1 MHAYGLWSLAPIV
14 VAIGLALWTKEII
27 LALGAGVLLASFIL
41 QGGHPWA
48 ALVYTVDPLIVDA
61 IADRDHVVVTM
72 FTLLIAATIEILNR
86 GRGTHALVG
95 LVTRRATTRRSGQ
108 LATWGAGMVVFFDDY
123 ANCLIVGSSMK
134 ALTDRLRVSREK
146 LAYLVDST
154 AAPMATL
161 ALVSTW
167 IGYEVSLMDDALV
180 AAGVE
185 IDAYAFFIQGIPY
198 RFYPILALVFG
209 LAISL
214 LGRDFGP
221 MHAAEQRA
229 QLTPVVEDPAAA
241 STPTY
246 LAWLAAIPIGS
257 LLGVTG
263 SSLWIQGTQKVG
275 ADAKVFEI
283 VAAADGYA
291 AMLHGAIAAIV
302 LACVL
307 AVAMRAL
314 PLAKVSEAAVD
325 GIQAIVPAFIVL
337 FLAWSMGKA
346 IGELDAAGFLV
357 SALGPTLPVW
367 SLPTVVFV
375 LAAAI
380 AFATGT
386 SFGTMA
392 VLVPLAIP
400 LAFAIDG
407 GSMTIALATSASV
420 LSGATWGDHCSPIS
434 DTTVLSSTGAGCDH
448 AAHVETQ
455 MPYALAA
462 GAVSILFGT
471 LPAGFGV
478 SPVLL
483 LIPGAIACFAIVWL
497 LGRPVVAQPTSDVES
512 LL

>member
-1 MHAYGLWSLAPIV
+1 MHAYGWMSLAPIV
-14 VAIGLALWTKEII
+14 MAIGLALWTKQII
-27 LALGAGVLLASFIL
+27 LSLGAGVLLAALII
-41 QGGHPWA
+41 QGGQPWD
-48 ALVYTVDPLIVDA
+48 ALIYTVDPLIVDA
-61 IADRDHVVVTM
+61 IADRDHVIVTM
-72 FTLLIAATIEILNR
+72 FTLFIAATIEIVNR
-86 GRGTHALVG
+86 GRGTHALVD
-95 LVTRRATTRRSGQ
+95 LVTQRASSRRSGQ
-108 LATWGAGMVVFFDDY
+108 MATWGAGMVVFFDDY

-134 ALTDRLRVSREK
+134 ALTDRLRISREK

-167 IGYEVSLMDDALV
+167 IGYEVSLMDDALK

-185 IDAYAFFIQGIPY
+185 MNAYAFFIEGLPW

-209 LAISL
+209 LAIAT

-229 QLTPVVEDPAAA
+229 RLAPRSTEASGTKTPRHRA
-241 STPTY
+241 
-246 LAWLAAIPIGS
+246 LLAAIPIGA
-257 LLGVTG
+257 LLAVTG
-263 SSLWIQGTQKVG
+263 SSLWIQGTQKAG
-275 ADAKVFEI
+275 AGARLFEI
-283 VAAADGYA
+283 VAGADGYA
-291 AMLHGAIAAIV
+291 AMLHGALAAIV
-302 LACVL
+302 LAGVI
-307 AVAMRAL
+307 AVVMRAL
-314 PLAKVSEAAVD
+314 KPEEVTEAAVE
-325 GIQAIVPAFIVL
+325 GIRGIVPAFIVL

-346 IGELDAAGFLV
+346 IGQLDAAGFLV
-357 SALGPTLPVW
+357 SALGPAVPAW

-392 VLVPLAIP
+392 VLIPLAIP

-455 MPYALAA
+455 LPYALAA
-462 GAVSILFGT
+462 GAVSIVLGT
-471 LPAGFGV
+471 LPAGFGIA
-478 SPVLL
+478 PGWL
-483 LIPGAIACFAIVWL
+483 LIPGALTCFAIVWL
-497 LGRPVVAQPTSDVES
+497 VGRPVVEPPPTSEG
-512 LL
+512 